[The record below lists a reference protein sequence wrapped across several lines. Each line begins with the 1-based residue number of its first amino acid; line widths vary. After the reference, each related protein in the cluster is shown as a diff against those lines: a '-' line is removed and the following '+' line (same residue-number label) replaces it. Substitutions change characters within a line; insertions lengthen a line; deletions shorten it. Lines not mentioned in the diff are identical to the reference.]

1 MSKVKAIDR
10 IAGDR
15 GELLTIPD
23 TASVSDAA
31 KIMSTQHV
39 GCLLVVNSQ
48 SELVGILSERD
59 VLRDVVAKAADPMS
73 LSVSDIMKTGV
84 VTCTMDTTITQAQKL
99 MARHRIRHLPIL
111 EGDDPIGMVSS
122 RDVHAHKL
130 AVTEALAE
138 QQSRVLNELETRYP
152 GITQIETDNTGRVVI

>member
-15 GELLTIPD
+15 AEL
-23 TASVSDAA
+23 TAIRDNAPVSEAA
-31 KIMSTQHV
+31 HMMSKGHI
-39 GCLLVVNSQ
+39 GCLLVLDDQ
-48 SELVGILSERD
+48 RRLVGIVSERD
-59 VLRDVVAKAADPMS
+59 VLSDVVAKAVDPTR
-73 LSVSDIMKTGV
+73 LPVSAIMKAGV

-111 EGDDPIGMVSS
+111 DGDNPIGMVSS
-122 RDVHAHKL
+122 RDIHAHKL

-138 QQSRVLNELETRYP
+138 QQSRVLSELETRYP
-152 GITQIETDNTGRVVI
+152 GITQIQTDNSGRVVI